1 VIQSLPLKSTDELLQ
16 RIGAQPDGN
25 VWTVL
30 VVDASD
36 IKVLIEELSETI
48 GIFSECEVKIIS
60 ARNGGLNLVSQIEES
75 SEDYILVWFF
85 ETWNSEDWYILD
97 SARSRQLTKKRGG
110 ILILPSTSA
119 KMMLN
124 SAPNFCSWVGS
135 RIYALAKDSEFL
147 TDPEREVRLSTLREW
162 SGLSDAEVI
171 ASAECHQLPPMPEY
185 GEWLVL
191 LGRGDLIER

>member
-30 VVDASD
+30 VVDGSD
-36 IKVLIEELSETI
+36 IEVLIEELSETI
-48 GIFSECEVKIIS
+48 SIFSECEVKVIS
-60 ARNGGLNLVSQIEES
+60 AQNGVLDLFSQIKKT
-75 SEDYILVWFF
+75 SEDYVLLWSF
-85 ETWNSEDWYILD
+85 ETWNSEDWYRLD
-97 SARSRQLTKKRGG
+97 SARSELTKKRGG
-110 ILILPSTSA
+110 ILVLPSIFA
-119 KMMLN
+119 KTMLN

-135 RIYALAKDSEFL
+135 RIYALARDSEFL

>member
-30 VVDASD
+30 VVDNSD
-36 IKVLIEELSETI
+36 IKILIEELSETI
-48 GIFSECEVKIIS
+48 GIFSECEVKVIS
-60 ARNGGLNLVSQIEES
+60 ARNGALNLVSQIEES
-75 SEDYILVWFF
+75 SEDYILVWFS
-85 ETWNSEDWYILD
+85 EAWNSEDWYILD
-97 SARSRQLTKKRGG
+97 SARSQLTKKRGG

-135 RIYALAKDSEFL
+135 RIYALARDSEFL
-147 TDPEREVRLSTLREW
+147 NEQECEIRLSTLREW

-171 ASAECHQLPPMPEY
+171 ASAESHQLPPTPEY

-191 LGRGDLIER
+191 LGRGDLIKR